1 MWIFNDYG
9 IDIGYVVL
17 GLSAACLVMLI
28 LLIIL
33 VCKQVK
39 LKKRYLKFMQGEDAK
54 SLEEDFAE
62 RFKFIEEMKEK
73 STIIF
78 DRLDKIEYILK
89 NTYQKVGIVKYDAF
103 HEMGG
108 QLSFVLAMLTD
119 QNDGY
124 VINAVHSSREGCFVY
139 IKEIKKGVCDIIL
152 SEEEDEALKK
162 AIAADVKKYLS

>member
-1 MWIFNDYG
+1 MELFNQYG
-9 IDIGYVVL
+9 IDIGYVVI
-17 GLSAACLVMLI
+17 GLAGVCLVLII

-33 VCKQVK
+33 MCRQGK
-39 LKKRYLKFMQGEDAK
+39 LRKRYEKFLQGKDAK
-54 SLEEDFAE
+54 SLEEDFTA
-62 RFKFIEEMKEK
+62 RFKFIDEVREK
-73 STIIF
+73 STEIV
-78 DRLDKIEYILK
+78 DRLEKAEYVLK

-108 QLSFVLAMLTD
+108 ELSFVLAMLTD
-119 QNDGY
+119 MNDGY

-162 AIAADVKKYLS
+162 AVAADVKRYLK